1 MGAMMGASLQAPLA
15 ALTAMME
22 LTYSPQILGPG
33 MLVIVVACLTAR
45 VLFGKESLFISMLKS
60 RGKDYETNPVM
71 QTLRRVGVASVM
83 QKSFVHTDRWASRE
97 YLESLL
103 AGGPE
108 WVLVEEGYM
117 SLLPAADLARYLANL
132 SASGDDQAPLDL
144 LRIPIR
150 RFGAAAIH
158 LQATLQEAFEK
169 LERASVDALYVERQT
184 ARGNRKIFGVLTREA
199 VESAYRF

>member
-1 MGAMMGASLQAPLA
+1 
-15 ALTAMME
+15 
-22 LTYSPQILGPG
+22 
-33 MLVIVVACLTAR
+33 
-45 VLFGKESLFISMLKS
+45 MLKS

-103 AGGPE
+103 AGDPE